1 MKNLKLVLAAFC
13 ISFLSMSSI
22 SANETTPKDNNR
34 VLRAKIVNLLGD
46 EIPVVLKKEK
56 NLEVNISFMLNAK
69 NEIVIVSV
77 DAENTVIDSYIKNKL
92 NYKVVQVKG
101 IKKGE
106 IYRVP
111 LKIKQA

>member
-1 MKNLKLVLAAFC
+1 MKNLKLVLVAFC

-22 SANETTPKDNNR
+22 SANEIEPKDNNR

-46 EIPVVLKKEK
+46 EVPVILKDQKI
-56 NLEVNISFMLNAK
+56 LEVNISFMLNAK

-77 DAENTVIDSYIKNKL
+77 DAENTVIDSYVKSKL

>member
-1 MKNLKLVLAAFC
+1 
-13 ISFLSMSSI
+13 
-22 SANETTPKDNNR
+22 
-34 VLRAKIVNLLGD
+34 
-46 EIPVVLKKEK
+46 
-56 NLEVNISFMLNAK
+56 MLNAK